1 MDIICRLADLIGS
14 SGVSKWRGGWHDSC
28 CCPLWVN
35 NGKRVINPN
44 DFIIIMNNPKQTSH
58 MNNRGYARDIT
69 VAGSY
74 VGTRLLSGK
83 TLISAIDSPY
93 IQTEKSYLIVLNKVN
108 SPTLRLYWKLELSS
122 FYLQSFC
129 FIKIHHRHVMSYFLS
144 RHSVQVFIFPS
155 VRVWKHSFSTT
166 QHPAA
171 SCIMCKLETGG
182 MQGRWVICNKHF
194 QTPMLH
200 AAQCFATQSRL
211 GGWVSV
217 DVHTLYSGGN

>member
-1 MDIICRLADLIGS
+1 MIDVRSLWL
-14 SGVSKWRGGWHDSC
+14 W
-28 CCPLWVN
+28 PLY
-35 NGKRVINPN
+35 
-44 DFIIIMNNPKQTSH
+44 
-58 MNNRGYARDIT
+58 RGYARDIT

-155 VRVWKHSFSTT
+155 VRVWKRSFSTT
-166 QHPAA
+166 QT
-171 SCIMCKLETGG
+171 SCCLLLYV
-182 MQGRWVICNKHF
+182 QCRNRWYVGPLSDLQQALPNSKAPCCSMFCH
-194 QTPMLH
+194 
-200 AAQCFATQSRL
+200 
-211 GGWVSV
+211 SV
-217 DVHTLYSGGN
+217 